1 MYNRDNELII
11 SIDGETNGPAP
22 LVNSLWQFGAAFYD
36 GYGKL
41 LDTFEAN
48 LDEQEGTTGDPNT
61 LAWWDEQEK
70 KTPGLIQKIRS
81 NTKPAG
87 NVMREFETK
96 TRNLAKQHKAKPLVV
111 AYPAGFDFSWL
122 YTLLVKYNGQS
133 CVGFSCLDMKTMA
146 MTLLQ
151 VPYHD
156 AAKRRFPKSWF
167 DPKLKHTHCAL
178 DDALEQGYTYFQM
191 RTALEEMW
199 SKLGAVKEER
209 YGSNFNHKGVKR

>member
-1 MYNRDNELII
+1 MNYKDNELII

-22 LVNSLWQFGAAFYD
+22 LVNSLWQFGAGFYD
-36 GYGKL
+36 GHGNL

-48 LDEQEGTTGDPNT
+48 LEEQDGTVGNPDTLVWWKEQE
-61 LAWWDEQEK
+61 E

-81 NTKPAG
+81 GTKPAG

-96 TRNLAKQHKAKPLVV
+96 TRTLAKERRAKPLVV
-111 AYPAGFDFSWL
+111 AYPAGFDFTWL

-146 MTLLQ
+146 MTLLN

-156 AAKRRFPKSWF
+156 AAKRRFPKHWF
-167 DPKLKHTHCAL
+167 NPKLRHTHCAL
-178 DDALEQGYTYFQM
+178 DDALEQGYTFFQM
-191 RTALEEMW
+191 RKFQEEMFA
-199 SKLGAVKEER
+199 KMDAYKGDR
-209 YGSNFNHKGVKR
+209 YGSQFDHKGRK